1 MEATTQPKSKSKR
14 FSLGRTKTKLLSA
27 YYGHPARDL
36 RLICITGSTGKS
48 TVAHYVHEI
57 LLAASQPSAIL
68 ASDDPIK
75 ATLLHKFLSEAWKAK
90 ATYAVITAPASS
102 LEHDVFYN
110 LPITVAALT
119 DFIPA
124 GLTDPDLST
133 FLSAESIL
141 FRQNP
146 AIVVLNRDDAHYPD
160 FSTFHGTKSTLTYG
174 ISSDSDLR
182 IEHSQ
187 LYRKGTEANLSLAH
201 TNFTVAS
208 FLTGEP
214 NISYMAC
221 AAAIASALNI
231 APATIAEGIAN
242 YTPDHT

>member
-36 RLICITGSTGKS
+36 RLICITGSTGRS

-90 ATYAVITAPASS
+90 ATYAVVTAPASS
-102 LEHDVFYN
+102 LEHDVFYD

-124 GLTDPDLST
+124 GLTDPDLKSDR
-133 FLSAESIL
+133 SH
-141 FRQNP
+141 
-146 AIVVLNRDDAHYPD
+146 VVL
-160 FSTFHGTKSTLTYG
+160 
-174 ISSDSDLR
+174 
-182 IEHSQ
+182 
-187 LYRKGTEANLSLAH
+187 
-201 TNFTVAS
+201 
-208 FLTGEP
+208 
-214 NISYMAC
+214 
-221 AAAIASALNI
+221 
-231 APATIAEGIAN
+231 
-242 YTPDHT
+242 